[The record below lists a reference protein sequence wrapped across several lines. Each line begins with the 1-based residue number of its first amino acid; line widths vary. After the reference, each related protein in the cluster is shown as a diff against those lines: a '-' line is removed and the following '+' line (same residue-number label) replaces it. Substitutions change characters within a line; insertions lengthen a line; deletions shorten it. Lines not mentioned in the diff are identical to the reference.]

1 MIRAL
6 IKLEN
11 FPNHFLYVYRLVN
24 PSVVEQLQKAREEK
38 LEYDRLLNQR
48 AGLQVTFALL
58 YAGLACIFLLAAI
71 WLGLWFANRLANPIA
86 SLVAAARRVS
96 DGDLDTKVDMA
107 LGKGDL
113 ALPRPPLSTA

>member
-1 MIRAL
+1 VIRAL

>member
-1 MIRAL
+1 MSRILEKAKEGKLVLIGPAEGGNVIRAL

-58 YAGLACIFLLAAI
+58 YAG
-71 WLGLWFANRLANPIA
+71 
-86 SLVAAARRVS
+86 VA
-96 DGDLDTKVDMA
+96 
-107 LGKGDL
+107 
-113 ALPRPPLSTA
+113 